1 MVAVLTDEEETQLR
15 TTIEMFEVIVQSQP
29 NDFQSWEILKEA
41 YSKLGKEKE
50 AINAS
55 KRIAE
60 AYIQLG
66 QLSSAILEYET
77 ILQRY
82 PDDPDVIK
90 ALSDIERQASSTLD
104 HLPQAPVGM
113 IEEKPS
119 KVTTSGK
126 KEEVDDGKELMYKLF
141 VDSKIISPGD
151 FQLCW
156 QEVDLHSNPSKVNEP
171 FIQILADRNIAPI
184 EKSLAV
190 LCEKTRY
197 GFIPFDRYDV
207 DIELARS
214 FPKETCLRW
223 CVLPFDK
230 MSKAVMVGTANPFN
244 MQSYKELS
252 NATSCRIMW
261 YICHPEHLI
270 RVIKKVFKV

>member
-1 MVAVLTDEEETQLR
+1 MAAVLTSDEEAQLQ

-41 YSKLGKEKE
+41 YSKLGRDRE
-50 AINAS
+50 ALNAS

-77 ILQRY
+77 ILQRF
-82 PDDPDVIK
+82 PDDPDVKK
-90 ALSDIERQASSTLD
+90 ALSDIERQASSTFAQ
-104 HLPQAPVGM
+104 LPQTPLVV

-119 KVTTSGK
+119 KITIPGK
-126 KEEVDDGKELMYKLF
+126 KEEVDDGKEAMYKLF

-156 QEVDLHSNPSKVNEP
+156 QKADLDGYPSMVNEP
-171 FIQILADRNIAPI
+171 FIQILADKNIAPI
-184 EKSLAV
+184 EKSLSV

-197 GFIPFDRYDV
+197 GFIPFERYDI

-230 MSKAVMVGTANPFN
+230 MSKTVMVGTANPFN
-244 MQSYKELS
+244 VQSYRELS
-252 NATSCRIMW
+252 SATPYRIIW
-261 YICHPEHLI
+261 YICHPEHL
-270 RVIKKVFKV
+270 VQLIKKVFRL